1 MKSSKKTNNKP
12 KSQTIKKDQYT
23 VVLEDLR
30 SNFKVFGESLDL
42 VKDKVDSIDKRVD
55 SIDKRVDS
63 IDKRV
68 DSIDKR
74 VDSID
79 KRLGGVESD
88 LEILKTEVA
97 LIRHN
102 QVTRDEFK
110 LLESRVLRLE
120 RKASR

>member
-55 SIDKRVDS
+55 SIDKR
-63 IDKRV
+63 
-68 DSIDKR
+68 
-74 VDSID
+74 
-79 KRLGGVESD
+79 LGGVESD